1 MKTKRAWLYWS
12 IATMAG
18 FVFLIFVWWLISYEM
33 HQGGNRLLPYPLEVA
48 QTLGEVLFSSE
59 AGPTYFGMGWTIAR
73 LLAGFSASFVLGAI
87 LGTLAGLHPFLK
99 NFLSPG
105 LAISKAIPT
114 AAVVLILVGVLYSYK
129 GLPAYI
135 PCFLVF
141 LVAFPVIYEAFCS
154 GISAEPAETVDALK
168 LDGASRSF
176 SGILEVYWPD
186 SLSYIL
192 LAVAQSLGL
201 SMKVSVMSEILI
213 NSSSVNGGIGGLIQ
227 GAELYLQMRYVI
239 AYSLVAVFII
249 ALIDIPMHLLKK
261 KIKSKLEN

>member
-1 MKTKRAWLYWS
+1 MKTKRIWLYWT
-12 IATMAG
+12 IAAAAG
-18 FVFLIFVWWLISYEM
+18 FIFLIFVWWLISFLM
-33 HQGGNRLLPYPLEVA
+33 HQSGNLLLPYPLDVFLA
-48 QTLGEVLFSSE
+48 LGEILFSSDAE
-59 AGPTYFGMGWTIAR
+59 PTYLGMGWTIAR
-73 LLAGFSASFVLGAI
+73 LLVGFSASFILGAI

-99 NFLSPG
+99 NFMAPG
-105 LAISKAIPT
+105 VAFSKAIPT
-114 AAVVLILVGVLYSYK
+114 AAMVLILVGVLYSYQ

-154 GISAEPAETVDALK
+154 GIGAEPSETIDALK
-168 LDGASRSF
+168 LDGASRSL

-201 SMKVSVMSEILI
+201 SMKVSVMSEILV
-213 NSSSVNGGIGGLIQ
+213 NSSSANGGLGGLIQ
-227 GAELYLQMRYVI
+227 GAELYLQMKYVI

-249 ALIDIPMHLLKK
+249 ALIDIPMHFLKK
-261 KIKSKLEN
+261 GIKSKLEN